1 MLEGVQ
7 NIIGRIQEIESS
19 FQARSGA
26 PEISFQ
32 QQFQQA
38 QSALAG
44 AQFSANPMASSPMM
58 APGMQPYL
66 NNVNP
71 SLWGM
76 MNPMGAAASPTGGF
90 PMFNVAGSALE
101 RAAAAQDG
109 RQYWGN
115 SCAHAVNDVLKSMGI
130 DIKDKVKGNPEW
142 VPNYADLGQQIKNQ
156 ADLRPGDLIIY
167 NNEIG
172 QGGFDHIGIYAG
184 NGEAWNVSTAAGH
197 KWVKTKIG
205 DTRFQEARRITAP
218 M

>member
-26 PEISFQ
+26 PDISFQ

-38 QSALAG
+38 QSAIAG
-44 AQFSANPMASSPMM
+44 AQFNAPPVATSSMM

-76 MNPMGAAASPTGGF
+76 MNPMSAAASPNGGF
-90 PMFNVAGSALE
+90 PTFNVAGTALE

-142 VPNYADLGQQIKNQ
+142 VPNYADLGQQVKSMS
-156 ADLRPGDLIIY
+156 DLRPGDLIIY

-184 NGEAWNVSTAAGH
+184 NGDAWNVSSAAGH

-205 DTRFQEARRITAP
+205 ESRFQEARRITSP
-218 M
+218 T